1 MQRVGEPDDIA
12 AAVVYLASDASS
24 WVTGKIFEVDG
35 GVESP
40 AFTIPFERL

>member
-1 MQRVGEPDDIA
+1 MRRVGRPEDIA
-12 AAVVYLASDASS
+12 AAVVYLASPASS

-40 AFTIPFERL
+40 AFTVPYAPL